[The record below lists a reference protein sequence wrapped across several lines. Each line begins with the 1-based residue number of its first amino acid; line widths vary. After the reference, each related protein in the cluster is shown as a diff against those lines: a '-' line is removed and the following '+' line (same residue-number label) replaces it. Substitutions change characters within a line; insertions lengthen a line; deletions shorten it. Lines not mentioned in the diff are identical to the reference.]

1 MTKNL
6 FLRFFNEYS
15 RWDYSYFYSKFVQ
28 RLPCRFLE
36 GALIAN
42 PSLQSCAGYAELHA
56 LFLSE
61 SGLPWKNPELYPFL
75 NYLMIP
81 EFPSLQA
88 SVDALRVHVG
98 LIDLA
103 GEVTHVRHIWRLR
116 NPVVQTLE
124 IVDGHIRSLQDLCQR
139 ASKGEQ
145 CPLVYKPYP
154 SLFSD
159 LHENY
164 KGHDYEGEVGPL
176 VDLTC
181 KAIALLSRYSPEIGD
196 SFSQEIG
203 TVAYMPT
210 GASIAKSF
218 SLRNYYIGGIFVS
231 ISDAISVA
239 EQFLHE
245 YYHQRIWPW
254 WMVESPA
261 DLPGNN
267 VTLVSPMTGRVR
279 PASVMIQALLIYS
292 SLLDYYNFVLSAT
305 EISEFGEESLGLA
318 QNRLRQIRQG
328 IPPLVEALRQALVG
342 YPASLGVVEFLVSST
357 VKLDV

>member
-42 PSLQSCAGYAELHA
+42 PSLCSCAGYAELRA
-56 LFLSE
+56 LFFSE
-61 SGLPWKNPELYPFL
+61 SGLPLKNPELYPFL

-81 EFPSLQA
+81 GFASLQA
-88 SVDALRVHVG
+88 SVDAIRVHVG
-98 LIDLA
+98 LIELA
-103 GEVTHVRHIWRLR
+103 GELMHVRRIWRLR

-124 IVDGHIRSLQDLCQR
+124 IVDGQVRSLQELCQR
-139 ASKGEQ
+139 VGGER

-159 LHENY
+159 LHESY
-164 KGHDYEGEVGPL
+164 KADDYEGEVGPL

-181 KAIALLSRYSPEIGD
+181 KAIALVSRYSSEIGD
-196 SFSQEIG
+196 SFSEEIG

-210 GASIAKSF
+210 GASNAKSF
-218 SLRNYYIGGIFVS
+218 SLRNYYVGGIFVS
-231 ISDAISVA
+231 ISDPISVA

-254 WMVESPA
+254 WMIESPA
-261 DLPGNN
+261 DLPGKD

-305 EISEFGEESLGLA
+305 ESREFGEESLGLA
-318 QNRLRQIRQG
+318 QKRLRQIHQG
-328 IPPLVEALRQALVG
+328 IPPLVEALRHALLG

>member
-28 RLPCRFLE
+28 RLPRRFLE

-42 PSLQSCAGYAELHA
+42 PSLCSCTGYADLRA

-61 SGLPWKNPELYPFL
+61 SGLSWKNPELYPFL

-81 EFPSLQA
+81 GFPSLQA
-88 SVDALRVHVG
+88 SVDAVRVHVG
-98 LIDLA
+98 LIELA
-103 GEVTHVRHIWRLR
+103 GELMHVRRFWRLR
-116 NPVVQTLE
+116 NSRVQTLE
-124 IVDGHIRSLQDLCQR
+124 IVDGQVRSLQELCQR
-139 ASKGEQ
+139 VSKGDR

-159 LHENY
+159 LHESY
-164 KGHDYEGEVGPL
+164 KADNYEGEVGPL

-181 KAIALLSRYSPEIGD
+181 EAMALLSRYSSEIGD
-196 SFSQEIG
+196 SFSEEIG
-203 TVAYMPT
+203 TVAYMPP
-210 GASIAKSF
+210 GASCAKSF

-231 ISDAISVA
+231 IADPISVA

-261 DLPGNN
+261 DLPNN
-267 VTLVSPMTGRVR
+267 EVTLVSPMTGRVR

-292 SLLDYYNFVLSAT
+292 SLLDYYNFVLST
-305 EISEFGEESLGLA
+305 TGIRGLGEESLGMA
-318 QNRLRQIRQG
+318 QKRLRQIHQG
-328 IPPLVEALRQALVG
+328 IPALVEALRQALVG
-342 YPASLGVVEFLVSST
+342 YPASQAVVEFLVSST